1 MPPTRSIEKPKVAD
15 GSVPEESDTVAQMAA
30 DVEAE
35 TADYPEGAPEFLPVL
50 KLPRMRRADAYE
62 ALGLIQAEQRKV
74 KRVERSDEDEP
85 ADAEPGEDT
94 TQGDEGGEGEDEVKP
109 VELDPL
115 SYGAQYR
122 VIAYIEQYLGVV
134 AQDPKAYATW
144 AAGVSDAD
152 LVKTFNI
159 YIRKTQP
166 GEAKSSTG

>member
-15 GSVPEESDTVAQMAA
+15 GSVPEESDAVAQMAA

-74 KRVERSDEDEP
+74 KRVERAETDDAIE
-85 ADAEPGEDT
+85 ADTDQAGE
-94 TQGDEGGEGEDEVKP
+94 ELKP

-144 AAGVSDAD
+144 ATGVSDAD
-152 LVKTFNI
+152 LVKTFNT

>member
-1 MPPTRSIEKPKVAD
+1 MPPTKLKVAD

-35 TADYPEGAPEFLPVL
+35 NLDYPEGAPEFLPVL

-74 KRVERSDEDEP
+74 KRVERVDEDEP

-94 TQGDEGGEGEDEVKP
+94 TQGGEGEDEVKP

-152 LVKTFNI
+152 LVKTFNT

>member
-1 MPPTRSIEKPKVAD
+1 
-15 GSVPEESDTVAQMAA
+15 MAA

-35 TADYPEGAPEFLPVL
+35 NLDYPEGAPEFLPVL

-74 KRVERSDEDEP
+74 KRVERSDEEP

-94 TQGDEGGEGEDEVKP
+94 AQGDEGGDGEGEELKP

-152 LVKTFNI
+152 LVKTFNT

>member
-35 TADYPEGAPEFLPVL
+35 TTDYPEGAPEFLPVL

-74 KRVERSDEDEP
+74 KRVERSDEES
-85 ADAEPGEDT
+85 AEAEPGEDAT
-94 TQGDEGGEGEDEVKP
+94 EGDEGGQGEDEVKP

-152 LVKTFNI
+152 LVKTFNT

>member
-1 MPPTRSIEKPKVAD
+1 
-15 GSVPEESDTVAQMAA
+15 
-30 DVEAE
+30 
-35 TADYPEGAPEFLPVL
+35 
-50 KLPRMRRADAYE
+50 MRRADAYE

-74 KRVERSDEDEP
+74 KRVERADEDEP
-85 ADAEPGEDT
+85 ADAEPGEDPA
-94 TQGDEGGEGEDEVKP
+94 QGDEGGEGEDKVKP

-152 LVKTFNI
+152 LVKTFNT

-166 GEAKSSTG
+166 GEAESSTG

>member
-15 GSVPEESDTVAQMAA
+15 GSVPEESDAVAQMAA

-35 TADYPEGAPEFLPVL
+35 NLDYPEGAPEFLPVL

-74 KRVERSDEDEP
+74 KRVERSDEEP

-94 TQGDEGGEGEDEVKP
+94 AQGDEGGDGEGEELKP

-144 AAGVSDAD
+144 AVGVGDAD
-152 LVKTFNI
+152 LVKTFNV

-166 GEAKSSTG
+166 GEAESSTG

>member
-1 MPPTRSIEKPKVAD
+1 MPPTKLKVAD

-35 TADYPEGAPEFLPVL
+35 NADYPEGAPEFLPVL

-85 ADAEPGEDT
+85 ADAELGEGP
-94 TQGDEGGEGEDEVKP
+94 TQGDEGEGEDKVKP

-144 AAGVSDAD
+144 AVGVGDAD
-152 LVKTFNI
+152 LVKTFNT

-166 GEAKSSTG
+166 GEAESSTG

>member
-1 MPPTRSIEKPKVAD
+1 MPPTKLKVAD
-15 GSVPEESDTVAQMAA
+15 GSVPEESGAAGPDAVDQMAA

-62 ALGLIQAEQRKV
+62 ALGQIQAEQRKV
-74 KRVERSDEDEP
+74 KRVARAEDDD
-85 ADAEPGEDT
+85 ADT
-94 TQGDEGGEGEDEVKP
+94 GEGEPAGDEAGEDVAPKP

-144 AAGVSDAD
+144 AVGVGDAD
-152 LVKTFNI
+152 LVKTFNT

-166 GEAKSSTG
+166 GEAESSTG